1 MSDLP
6 GLIVDV
12 EARIDKLE
20 KGLKRANAAQNRAS
34 NQMEARAK
42 QSANRLRD
50 TYGKAGDSILATFKR
65 LGPGL
70 AGGLVGG
77 LTVGALSGLS
87 GNLGRIVNDVASIG
101 DEAKRAG
108 VSVQA
113 LQEWKFVGAQNR
125 IGIDQV
131 VDGLKELN
139 LRADEFIITKT
150 GPAAEAFQRL
160 GISANEL
167 KTKLKDPSELLL
179 EIIGRMEGLD
189 QAARIRISDELFGG
203 SAGERFAELVGRG
216 EAKLR
221 DTIRAANDTGAV
233 LDQELIEKAAELDRR
248 FAALKSRAD
257 AFLKGLVVGIAD
269 AAPKVLE
276 LGAYLDNL
284 FDGNPNQARALLGES
299 IASTLSRDARAVE
312 DNRAALEALASVYDE
327 TSYYAERNA
336 DRIARVAEQLRAMGQ
351 TDAVDTLD
359 RVAGGMRT
367 LTGELEAGTIS
378 ADEFES
384 RLAAAA
390 DTANEVMREVAA
402 INGTKFDFVIGGLG
416 RLVSAL
422 ATAAAKARELRAS
435 LPGGSADGSTDD
447 ATYDD
452 PGPKSRR
459 GHRAAT
465 PGLAVTNS
473 IRPQLPSIDASFG
486 SPEPDAGGG
495 GKGAGGGGTAR
506 QNDLQ
511 REIESIAQETAAL
524 RLEAQA
530 LAEVAGARMAQGDA
544 IEFARTRAELLAA
557 AQRAGQQITPQLTA
571 QIDTLAREYVEAGA
585 AAELA
590 AAKIQDVQNASR
602 AGAERIAG
610 VFEQMATGAM
620 TAKQAV
626 GQLILELIRMS
637 LQKRLLE
644 AAEGAGGSVFG
655 TILKVLGGGFAE
667 GGYTGHGGKYQ
678 PAGVVHKGEY
688 VMSKAA
694 TSALGVANLDS
705 LHQSA
710 LRGYSGGGL
719 VGAARVSSALP
730 LARSGAAAPSIE
742 INAPVTVNASG
753 GTPEQNNDLAKQMA
767 REMEQSMRNVVVSEI
782 SRQMR
787 PGALLS
793 RKR

>member
-6 GLIVDV
+6 GLVVDI

-34 NQMEARAK
+34 GQMEARAK
-42 QSANRLRD
+42 QSAERMRS
-50 TYGKAGDSILATFKR
+50 TYGKSADGIAASFKK
-65 LGPGL
+65 LGPAL
-70 AGGLVGG
+70 A
-77 LTVGALSGLS
+77 ASLSVAAIGTLS
-87 GNLGRIVNDVASIG
+87 KNMAAVIKDTAAIG

-108 VSVQA
+108 VSMKA
-113 LQEWKFVGAQNR
+113 LQEWTYIGGQNR
-125 IGIDQV
+125 IGKDTI

-139 LRADEFIITKT
+139 LRADEWITTKS
-150 GPAAEAFQRL
+150 GPAAEAFNRI
-160 GISANEL
+160 GFTADSL
-167 KTKLKDPSELLL
+167 KRKLEDPSELLL
-179 EIIGRMEGLD
+179 EIIGRMGDLD
-189 QAARIRISDELFGG
+189 AAARIRVSDELFGG
-203 SAGERFAELVGRG
+203 SAGERFAELVSRG
-216 EAKLR
+216 EGELR
-221 DTIRAANDTGAV
+221 KTINTANATGAV
-233 LDQELIEKAAELDRR
+233 LDDQIIEKAAEIDRK
-248 FAALKSRAD
+248 FAALQTRMANFGKSA
-257 AFLKGLVVGIAD
+257 VVAIASIN
-269 AAPKVLE
+269 PKLNE
-276 LGAYLDNL
+276 MGNILDNL
-284 FDGNPNQARALLGES
+284 FDNPNQARGILGNG
-299 IASTLSRDARAVE
+299 ITDTLSRDGRAVRE
-312 DNRAALEALASVYDE
+312 HEADILAIKAAYDE

-351 TDAVDTLD
+351 TDAADTLD
-359 RVAGGMRT
+359 RVAGEMRT

-384 RLAAAA
+384 RLADTA
-390 DTANEVMREVAA
+390 DTANEAMREVSA

-435 LPGGSADGSTDD
+435 LPGGSADGATDD

-452 PGPKSRR
+452 PGPKSRH

-473 IRPQLPSIDASFG
+473 IRPQLPSVDASFG
-486 SPEPDAGGG
+486 SPEPDNGGG
-495 GKGAGGGGTAR
+495 GKGAGGGGAAR

-530 LAEVAGARMAQGDA
+530 LAEVAGGRMAQGDA
-544 IEFARTRAELLAA
+544 IEYARTRAELLAA

-571 QIDTLAREYVEAGA
+571 QIDTLTREYVEAGA

-590 AAKIQDVQNASR
+590 ADKIEDVQNASR

-610 VFEQMATGAM
+610 VFEQMATGALS
-620 TAKQAV
+620 AKEAV

-667 GGYTGHGGKYQ
+667 GGYTGPGGKYQ

-688 VMSKAA
+688 VLSKAA

-719 VGAARVSSALP
+719 VGAARTSATAP
-730 LARSGAAAPSIE
+730 MARAGAAAPIVNIS
-742 INAPVTVNASG
+742 APVSVSG
-753 GTPEQNNDLAKQMA
+753 SAGTPDQNADLAKQMA
-767 REMEQSMRNVVVSEI
+767 REMEQSMRNVVVSEL
-782 SRQMR
+782 SRQLR
-787 PGALLS
+787 PGAMLS
-793 RKR
+793 RGSL